1 LNGKGV
7 SVNELEVRRTV
18 ELYRSMIV
26 SETNHRR
33 RTMLVELLGQ
43 EERKLDAIDMMFR
56 SDQDR

>member
-1 LNGKGV
+1 
-7 SVNELEVRRTV
+7 VNELEVRRTV